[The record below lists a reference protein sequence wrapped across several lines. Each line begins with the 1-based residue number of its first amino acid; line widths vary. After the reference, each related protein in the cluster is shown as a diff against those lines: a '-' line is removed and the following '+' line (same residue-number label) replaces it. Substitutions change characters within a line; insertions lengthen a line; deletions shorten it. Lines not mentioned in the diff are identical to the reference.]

1 MYYRRE
7 SEVNGGHLLYVIVV
21 SSVLFGVITTC
32 SAILPYA
39 YGQKAIDNNGN
50 TTRNQISSPSIA
62 ISTDKSR
69 YMIDERVTIFGTTA
83 NNRLSNQIP
92 QKVTLVVTYI
102 GGSSKAYPWFLPWH
116 DNSKTTMIYNASLYT
131 YNNSFLAKISNI
143 PVSGRYNVSAT
154 LAGAGGSSITTF
166 DVENPFF
173 TTFAIAFYFGTAI
186 LALFLS
192 VIVIGTSNVGIIQIF
207 NFIFLSGYVVS
218 ILVSLAFSDVALG
231 PNSPIGLVLKRSA
244 SGESTWVINVGG
256 SQETNYTNGLQIPI
270 YVIVFGVLGG
280 YLRYLYDTAT
290 TATKNLEK
298 ESEIIDHYINKL
310 TSQRLKDVDI
320 TTTDLDKRFR
330 RGYVKKIEKLIQE
343 DEQKKKEQDARPDS
357 LEAQKYVLRFRLN
370 RRYHLFQSLKNLA
383 LLLLAP
389 LLATAIWFLLLQAGF
404 EGQQDTMR
412 GQTGVFI
419 LAAISFAI
427 GLVINEAIERLIKF
441 AKDTLGGGKRDDSKL
456 TPLEERLKKIKKLK
470 DDSFITQEDH
480 DEKKKEILGEI

>member
-1 MYYRRE
+1 MYYC
-7 SEVNGGHLLYVIVV
+7 SKSKVNGGHLLYAIVV
-21 SSVLFGVITTC
+21 SSMLFGIIITC

-39 YGQKAIDNNGN
+39 YAQKAVDNNGN
-50 TTRNQISSPSIA
+50 MTRNQISSPSIA

-102 GGSSKAYPWFLPWH
+102 GGSSKAYPWFLPWR
-116 DNSKTTMIYNASLYT
+116 DNSTTTMIYNASLYT
-131 YNNSFLAKISNI
+131 SNNSFLAKISNI

-166 DVENPFF
+166 DVENPFL

-231 PNSPIGLVLKRSA
+231 PNSPIGLVLMRSA
-244 SGESTWVINVGG
+244 GGESTWVINVGG
-256 SQETNYTNGLQIPI
+256 SQETNYTNGLQIPV

-298 ESEIIDHYINKL
+298 ESTKIDQYINKL
-310 TSQRLKDVDI
+310 TSQQLKDVDI

-330 RGYVKKIEKLIQE
+330 RGYVKRIEKLIQE

-427 GLVINEAIERLIKF
+427 GLVTNEAIERLIKF
-441 AKDTLGGGKRDDSKL
+441 AKDTLGGGKRDESKL
-456 TPLEERLKKIKKLK
+456 APVEERLKKIKKLK
-470 DDSFITQEDH
+470 DDSLITQEDH

>member
-1 MYYRRE
+1 MYYC
-7 SEVNGGHLLYVIVV
+7 SKSKVNGGHLLFVIVV
-21 SSVLFGVITTC
+21 SSMLFGIIITC

-39 YGQKAIDNNGN
+39 YGQKAVDNNGN
-50 TTRNQISSPSIA
+50 MTRNQISSPSIA

-83 NNRLSNQIP
+83 DNRLSNQIP

-116 DNSKTTMIYNASLYT
+116 DNSTTTMIYNASLYT
-131 YNNSFLAKISNI
+131 SNNSFLAKISNI

-231 PNSPIGLVLKRSA
+231 PNSPIGLVLMRSA
-244 SGESTWVINVGG
+244 GGESTWVINVGG
-256 SQETNYTNGLQIPI
+256 SQETNYTNGLQIPV

-298 ESEIIDHYINKL
+298 ESTKIDQYINKL
-310 TSQRLKDVDI
+310 TSQQLKDVDI

-330 RGYVKKIEKLIQE
+330 RGYVKRIEKLIQE

-427 GLVINEAIERLIKF
+427 GLVTNEAIERLIKF
-441 AKDTLGGGKRDDSKL
+441 AKDTLGGGKQDESKL
-456 TPLEERLKKIKKLK
+456 APVEERLKKIKKLK
-470 DDSFITQEDH
+470 DDSLITQEDH